1 MHGVPHWGTLGKMQT
16 VAETPTF
23 QRRAEKLLSRQ
34 EHQALIT
41 YLAHNAEQGVEI
53 PGTKGVRK
61 IRYAGQGLGKSGG
74 YRVIYYYYNPEV
86 PLYAL
91 LIYGKGEQVDL
102 TSEQRRQVAAFAEAI
117 KATARSS
124 S

>member
-1 MHGVPHWGTLGKMQT
+1 MQT
-16 VAETPTF
+16 VAETSAF
-23 QRRAEKLLSRQ
+23 QRRAQKLLTSE
-34 EHQALIT
+34 EHQALIEF
-41 YLAHNAEQGVEI
+41 LACNAEQGAEI

-61 IRYAGQGLGKSGG
+61 IRYSGRNRGKSGG
-74 YRVIYYYYNPEV
+74 LRVIYYYYSPGL

-102 TSEQRRQVAAFAEAI
+102 TGEQRRQVAAFAEAI
-117 KATARSS
+117 KAAARSS

>member
-1 MHGVPHWGTLGKMQT
+1 MQT

-23 QRRAEKLLSRQ
+23 QRRAEKLLSGE
-34 EHQALIT
+34 EHRALIGF
-41 YLAHNAEQGVEI
+41 LACNAEQGAEI

-61 IRYAGQGLGKSGG
+61 IRYPGQGRGKSGG
-74 YRVIYYYYNPEV
+74 YRVIYYYYSPEL

-102 TSEQRRQVAAFAEAI
+102 SAEQRRQVAAFAEAI
-117 KATARSS
+117 KAAARRSS
-124 S
+124 